1 MVSTVTFKI
10 IFVILSYL
18 LGSVCF
24 GYIFAKILK
33 KKDFGKNDLPGAAG
47 SFRQYGFKI
56 GIATG
61 FLDAAKGAVP
71 PLLAKFLGLD
81 IITVVIAC
89 IAVLIGHNWPIF
101 FKFRGGGGLG
111 TTIGI
116 SLVVAPIEFA
126 IAFPSAIAFG
136 FIYKYTLRKRL
147 RFGPNAVGGAFGA
160 LLLPILA
167 FVFHESLP
175 IIILFALIF
184 IIIVLKGTI
193 LTKIVYKKNIKES
206 YISKD

>member
-1 MVSTVTFKI
+1 M
-10 IFVILSYL
+10 
-18 LGSVCF
+18 
-24 GYIFAKILK
+24 AILK

-61 FLDAAKGAVP
+61 FLDAAKGTVP

-81 IITVVIAC
+81 TITVLIAC
-89 IAVLIGHNWPIF
+89 LAVIIGHNWPIF
-101 FKFRGGGGLG
+101 YKFRGGGGLA

-116 SLVVAPIEFA
+116 GIVLVPIEFA

-147 RFGPNAVGGAFGA
+147 GLHPNALGGGFGA

-175 IIILFALIF
+175 IIILFTLLF

-193 LTKIVYKKNIKES
+193 LTKMIYNKK
-206 YISKD
+206 